1 VRLITHAASQ
11 KFLIELGVTSMNS
24 GILSYGLYL
33 PRRRLQR
40 SSIYEANSWYAPGL
54 GSLAKGEKAIS
65 NWDEDPV
72 TMAVEA
78 GRYCMDGI
86 DRALIES
93 VSLASTTLPFAD
105 RSNAGIAKEALN
117 LSDNIMSTDRTGS
130 LRAATSALM
139 QSLQNDST
147 NLCLAADRRKSKVA
161 SPQEMNYGD
170 ASAAFLTGSGDVI
183 ANYLGGY
190 SNTIDFVDHY
200 RETGADFDYAW
211 EARFVRDEGYQKILG
226 STIKSALEK
235 LEISGDAID
244 HAVISVPVRGVPQK
258 LATVAGIAI
267 EAVADTHMASVG
279 DAGVSHPLL
288 MLAMTLQ
295 NAKPGQKVLLAS
307 FGQGADVM
315 VFETTKHLETVNQ
328 RQSKFMLPGLKDT
341 NYSRYLFHRGLLD
354 IDKGMRAE
362 LDEKQPGTSLAR
374 DRKTVLGLIGGKCSE
389 TGVVQ
394 FPKTDLAVNT
404 VSRAS
409 GTLEDYPFADRL
421 AKVLS
426 FTADRLAYSP
436 DPPSY
441 YGMIDFEGGGR
452 MVVEFADIEDGEVD
466 VGKQMRMVFRIKA
479 FDELRG
485 FRKYFWKAI
494 PVQRGES

>member
-1 VRLITHAASQ
+1 
-11 KFLIELGVTSMNS
+11 MNS
-24 GILSYGLYL
+24 GILSYGLYI

-54 GSLAKGEKAIS
+54 GGLAKGEKAIS
-65 NWDEDPV
+65 NWDEDAV

-86 DRALIES
+86 DRDSIES

-117 LSDNIMSTDRTGS
+117 LSDNVMSSDRTGS
-130 LRAATSALM
+130 LRAATSSLM
-139 QSLQNDST
+139 QSLQNGATD
-147 NLCLAADRRKSKVA
+147 LCLAADRRKSKVA
-161 SPQEMNYGD
+161 SSQEMNYGD
-170 ASAAFLTGSGDVI
+170 ASAAFLTGSGNVI
-183 ANYLGGY
+183 ARYLGGY

-200 RETGADFDYAW
+200 RETGSDFDYAW

-226 STIKSALEK
+226 STIKSALAK
-235 LEISGDAID
+235 LEIPGNAID
-244 HAVISVPVRGVPQK
+244 HAVIAVPVKGVPQK
-258 LATVAGIAI
+258 LAAVAGMAV
-267 EAVADTHMASVG
+267 EAVADSQMATIG
-279 DAGVSHPLL
+279 DTGVCHPLL

-295 NAKPGQKVLLAS
+295 KAKPGQKVLLAS

-315 VFETTKHLETVNQ
+315 VFETTEHLETINQ
-328 RQSKFMLPGLKDT
+328 RQSKFMLPGLIDT

-452 MVVEFADIEDGEVD
+452 MVAEFADIEEGEAD

>member
-1 VRLITHAASQ
+1 
-11 KFLIELGVTSMNS
+11 MNS

-315 VFETTKHLETVNQ
+315 VFETTEHLETVNQ

-374 DRKTVLGLIGGKCSE
+374 DRKTVLGLIGGKCLE

-494 PVQRGES
+494 PVQRGDS

>member
-1 VRLITHAASQ
+1 
-11 KFLIELGVTSMNS
+11 
-24 GILSYGLYL
+24 
-33 PRRRLQR
+33 
-40 SSIYEANSWYAPGL
+40 
-54 GSLAKGEKAIS
+54 
-65 NWDEDPV
+65 
-72 TMAVEA
+72 
-78 GRYCMDGI
+78 
-86 DRALIES
+86 
-93 VSLASTTLPFAD
+93 
-105 RSNAGIAKEALN
+105 
-117 LSDNIMSTDRTGS
+117 
-130 LRAATSALM
+130 
-139 QSLQNDST
+139 
-147 NLCLAADRRKSKVA
+147 
-161 SPQEMNYGD
+161 
-170 ASAAFLTGSGDVI
+170 
-183 ANYLGGY
+183 
-190 SNTIDFVDHY
+190 
-200 RETGADFDYAW
+200 
-211 EARFVRDEGYQKILG
+211 
-226 STIKSALEK
+226 
-235 LEISGDAID
+235 
-244 HAVISVPVRGVPQK
+244 
-258 LATVAGIAI
+258 
-267 EAVADTHMASVG
+267 
-279 DAGVSHPLL
+279 
-288 MLAMTLQ
+288 MTLQ
-295 NAKPGQKVLLAS
+295 KAKPGQKVLLAS

-315 VFETTKHLETVNQ
+315 VFETTEHLETINQ

-452 MVVEFADIEDGEVD
+452 MVAEFADIEEGEAD